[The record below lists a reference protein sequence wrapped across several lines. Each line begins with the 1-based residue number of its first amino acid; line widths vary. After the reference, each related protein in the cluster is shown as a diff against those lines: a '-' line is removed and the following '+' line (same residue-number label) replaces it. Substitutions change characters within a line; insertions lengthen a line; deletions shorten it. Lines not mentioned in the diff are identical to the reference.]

1 MIKDNN
7 LQACMVLM
15 HAAQKYIVPAVL
27 LNVVYKII
35 TSACLCFIIT
45 HFPIIQVTL
54 K

>member
-7 LQACMVLM
+7 LQACMHGAYACSAKV
-15 HAAQKYIVPAVL
+15 VPAVL
-27 LNVVYKII
+27 LNIVYKII

-45 HFPIIQVTL
+45 HFPVIQVTL